1 MGTVIITGG
10 SGLIGSTLT
19 IGLIRDGYQVF
30 NLDLEPASF
39 DGVTNLKCNLK
50 SIEEIKISIG
60 HIYEQVSH
68 VDLLINNAGI
78 DAKVDEN
85 INKTNRSARFSID
98 MNLLEDMYMVNMRAM
113 IFLTSEVLNRNLSN
127 RLTRIINIASV
138 YSYVSPS
145 PELYKGLENITR
157 KSLEYVATKS
167 FIPNFTRYVTSHFG
181 EDMVVCNN
189 VVPHGIVSKPT
200 KRFKENWTILSPNKT
215 LSSPIEVWE
224 AIKFLAN
231 APISVNGIDLK
242 LDGGWTSR

>member
-1 MGTVIITGG
+1 MGTIIITGG

-19 IGLIRDGYQVF
+19 TGLIREGHQVF
-30 NLDLEPASF
+30 NLDLEPAPF
-39 DGVTNLKCNLK
+39 DGVTSLKCNLK
-50 SIEEIKISIG
+50 SIEEIKISVSE
-60 HIYEQVSH
+60 IYSKVSH

-85 INKTNRSARFSID
+85 MNSTKSNAKFSID
-98 MNLLEDMYMVNMRAM
+98 MDLLEDMYLVNMRAM
-113 IFLTSEVLNRNLSN
+113 IFLTSEVLNRNRNS
-127 RLTRIINIASV
+127 RLTRIINVASV
-138 YSYVSPS
+138 YSYVSPT
-145 PELYKGLENITR
+145 PELYKGLNTFTR

-181 EDMVVCNN
+181 EDLVVCNN

-200 KRFKENWTILSPNKT
+200 RRFKDNWNVLSPNKA
-215 LSSPIEVWE
+215 LSSPEEVWE
-224 AIKFLAN
+224 AVKFLSN